1 MAAWRHREPGSICE
15 QAPSPGA
22 GRTAA
27 ISGFMVVKNVVA
39 QGYPFLEAIRAA
51 IPACDEFLVSD
62 GYSTDGTWEALQV
75 LQLAHPEKVRLFRD
89 AWRGDTRRGAIIAD
103 MTNIL
108 KPRCRFE
115 YCFNLQANEVIHEA
129 TCEQIRDL
137 PGLYPHCEMFR
148 LPFLN
153 LMGPDLAWH
162 VDFRRRIFRN
172 QKHIVSQADGYDCGY
187 TRKML
192 WTHPRAFLQYLL
204 HRAGER
210 PAYLTRPIF
219 RYRAIF
225 PANYLVK
232 LATRTRLFTRS
243 TGTVAELEYARAV
256 ADGFGTAGA
265 DPRDFW
271 ANMQPFFDAAVGHEN
286 RSGLR
291 RAWWQ
296 LPLRSTPFPDQ
307 GPEIVR
313 PLFGGWRY
321 DVGVSLRALGAPEA
335 IIQSVRAL
343 SANDDRQH

>member
-1 MAAWRHREPGSICE
+1 MTEPRDQSPATSE
-15 QAPSPGA
+15 QAHIRETRRSV
-22 GRTAA
+22 A
-27 ISGFMVVKNVVA
+27 ISGFMVVRNVVA

-51 IPACDEFLVSD
+51 LPVCDEFLVSD

-75 LQLAHPEKVRLFRD
+75 LQSAHADKVRLFRD
-89 AWRGDTRRGAIIAD
+89 AWRGDTRRGAIIAN

-115 YCFNLQANEVIHEA
+115 YCFNLQANEVIHET

-137 PGLYPHCEMFR
+137 PEHYPHGEMFR

-153 LMGPDLAWH
+153 LIGPDLAWH

-172 QKHIVSQADGYDCGY
+172 RRHIVSQADGYDCGY
-187 TRKML
+187 KRTML
-192 WTHPRAFLQYLL
+192 WTHPRAFVAHLL

-232 LATRTRLFTRS
+232 LDTRTHLFRRS
-243 TGTVAELEYARAV
+243 TAAVAELRYARRV
-256 ADGFGTAGA
+256 VDGLGAAGA

-271 ANMQPFFDAAVGHEN
+271 TQMEPFFDAPATNGNAVE
-286 RSGLR
+286 RSP
-291 RAWWQ
+291 AWHV
-296 LPLRSTPFPDQ
+296 PLRSTPFPDE
-307 GPEIVR
+307 GPDIVR
-313 PLFGGWRY
+313 PLLGGWRY
-321 DVGVSLRALGAPEA
+321 DVGISLRALGASEA
-335 IIQSVRAL
+335 VIERVRGVGA
-343 SANDDRQH
+343 SDARRH